1 MEPTAEWVW
10 FYKFGR
16 EALMFAAL
24 AGITAYLYRGKN
36 RDRLEE
42 PARRMLEEDDA

>member
-1 MEPTAEWVW
+1 MEASADWVW
-10 FYKFGR
+10 LYKWAR

-24 AGITAYLYRGKN
+24 AGITAWLYRGSN
-36 RDRLEE
+36 RERLEA